1 MFSYLIL
8 VNLAWTELESNK
20 KSETEILNFKL
31 QGKEMPCSIPGQ
43 GAGGGILLLSWDN
56 TIHDSN
62 FLIVIYFVLI
72 CL

>member
-1 MFSYLIL
+1 MAEKCPAVYL
-8 VNLAWTELESNK
+8 
-20 KSETEILNFKL
+20 
-31 QGKEMPCSIPGQ
+31 GRGQ
-43 GAGGGILLLSWDN
+43 GGILLLNCDN

>member
-1 MFSYLIL
+1 MAGKCPAVYL
-8 VNLAWTELESNK
+8 
-20 KSETEILNFKL
+20 
-31 QGKEMPCSIPGQ
+31 GRGQ
-43 GAGGGILLLSWDN
+43 GGGGILLLSCDN

>member
-1 MFSYLIL
+1 MAGKCPAVYL
-8 VNLAWTELESNK
+8 
-20 KSETEILNFKL
+20 
-31 QGKEMPCSIPGQ
+31 GRGQ
-43 GAGGGILLLSWDN
+43 GGILLLSCDN